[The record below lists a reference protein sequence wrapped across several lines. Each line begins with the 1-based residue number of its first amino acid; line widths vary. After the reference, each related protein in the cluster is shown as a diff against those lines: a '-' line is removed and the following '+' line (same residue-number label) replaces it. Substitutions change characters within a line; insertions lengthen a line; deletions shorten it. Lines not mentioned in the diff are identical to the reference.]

1 MSTNQPTAD
10 TRNVVVTRTF
20 DAPVG
25 QVWRAWSEPE
35 LVIRW
40 WGPTGF
46 TSPMARIDFRESGT
60 SLVCMRAPRE
70 FGGHDT
76 YNTWTYRRIVPP
88 ERLEFVQHFA
98 DKDGTPLD
106 PVALGLPPGVP
117 AAVPHVIT
125 FRAVG
130 DDRTEMTV
138 TEYDYTSDQARDLSR
153 TGMEQCLDK
162 MAAALAEG

>member
-1 MSTNQPTAD
+1 
-10 TRNVVVTRTF
+10 
-20 DAPVG
+20 
-25 QVWRAWSEPE
+25 
-35 LVIRW
+35 
-40 WGPTGF
+40 
-46 TSPMARIDFRESGT
+46 MA
-60 SLVCMRAPRE
+60 
-70 FGGHDT
+70 
-76 YNTWTYRRIVPP
+76 
-88 ERLEFVQHFA
+88 VQHFA

-106 PVALGLPPGVP
+106 PAAVGLPPGVP

-138 TEYDYTSDQARDLSR
+138 TEYGYTSDQARDLSK